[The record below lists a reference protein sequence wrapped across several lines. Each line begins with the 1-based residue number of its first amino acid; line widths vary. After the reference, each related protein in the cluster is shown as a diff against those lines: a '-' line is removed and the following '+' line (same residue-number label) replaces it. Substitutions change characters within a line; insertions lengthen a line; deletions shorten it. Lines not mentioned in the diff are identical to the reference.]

1 MSVARLE
8 GGGLVEL
15 TDFVIVLFE
24 NQKFPAG
31 SVICLGSAS
40 LLHKVGLTVYTMDWN
55 RCLDILTK
63 RIGGI
68 QICPLIPV
76 IKDYIPGS
84 LATNLIALVFWLT
97 KQYEGSTLGLLS
109 VWSLLAGIVT
119 DLTTLGCPPLQSR
132 CWLPLDHAQIEM
144 YQLAPRHV
152 PRV

>member
-1 MSVARLE
+1 M
-8 GGGLVEL
+8 
-15 TDFVIVLFE
+15 
-24 NQKFPAG
+24 
-31 SVICLGSAS
+31 
-40 LLHKVGLTVYTMDWN
+40 VYTMDWN

-84 LATNLIALVFWLT
+84 LATNLIALVSWLT
-97 KQYEGSTLGLLS
+97 KQYEGSTLSLLS

-144 YQLAPRHV
+144 YQLVSRPKGVMQRRLTSSCRPFSQLLRAILASTATPGRSS
-152 PRV
+152 